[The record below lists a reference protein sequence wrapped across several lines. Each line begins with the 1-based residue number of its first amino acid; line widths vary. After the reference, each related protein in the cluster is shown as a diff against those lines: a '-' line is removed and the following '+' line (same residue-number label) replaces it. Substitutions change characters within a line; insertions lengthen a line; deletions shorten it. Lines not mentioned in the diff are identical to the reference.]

1 MYVCK
6 YLWNKS
12 GLKAKVT
19 RQTIIWRT
27 VMVLFLELFRE
38 SGSFFYRWHFL
49 CIKVINTPEI
59 SKTYEICKGIIFYK
73 PSLEHALLM
82 VWCISPVANGYEI
95 KISENSY
102 LFWHIDGLIGR
113 NTRIVLKLISMVKT
127 LYQNSLNHLRMY
139 SFNNN
144 TFVWYILKLKNTL
157 IGV

>member
-1 MYVCK
+1 MRWSSLYLYNVRYMYVCK

-82 VWCISPVANGYEI
+82 VWCISPVAKWIWN
-95 KISENSY
+95 ENIRKQ
-102 LFWHIDGLIGR
+102 LLIIAYWWFDR
-113 NTRIVLKLISMVKT
+113 SRT
-127 LYQNSLNHLRMY
+127 Y
-139 SFNNN
+139 
-144 TFVWYILKLKNTL
+144 KN
-157 IGV
+157 VFFQQ